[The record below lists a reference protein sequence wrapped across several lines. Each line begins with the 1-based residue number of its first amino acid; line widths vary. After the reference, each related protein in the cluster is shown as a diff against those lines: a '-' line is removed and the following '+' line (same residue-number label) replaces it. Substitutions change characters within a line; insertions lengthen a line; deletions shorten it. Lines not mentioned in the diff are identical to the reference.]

1 MTFISYAQNYE
12 DVMLWRAL
20 KHIEKG
26 FYIDIGAAWPKEH
39 SVTYSFYIN
48 GWHGI
53 NIEPNQ
59 KFFDQLVTKR
69 PNDIN
74 LPLAIDEKFDSA
86 TMYFFGETGLSTL
99 DKDIAHTH
107 KEKGMECFE
116 KQIDVYTLNSIFE
129 KYIPEN
135 QEVHFL
141 KIDVEGLEKSVL
153 RGNRWKRFRPWIVL
167 VEATLPLS
175 QSESHHE
182 WEDII
187 TSADYVYAYTDG
199 LNRYYVAKEHSELIN
214 SFKYPPNVFDE
225 FILASQKNAEEQ
237 TSEANARA
245 QSATTRAQA
254 AETRAQAAETKAQQL
269 TNELHSVYNSRSWRV
284 TKPLRDVGAFLHTVL
299 RKNRGAK

>member
-26 FYIDIGAAWPKEH
+26 FYIDIGAAWPEEH

-59 KFFDQLVTKR
+59 KFFDQLAAKR
-69 PNDIN
+69 PSDIN
-74 LPLAIDEKFDSA
+74 LPLAIGEKSGSA

-99 DKDIAHTH
+99 DKDVAHIH
-107 KEKGMECFE
+107 KEKGRECIE
-116 KQIDVYTLNSIFE
+116 RQIDIYTLNSIFE
-129 KYIPEN
+129 KHIPEN

-141 KIDVEGLEKSVL
+141 KVDVEGLEKSVL
-153 RGNRWKRFRPWIVL
+153 KGNNWKRFRPWIVL

-182 WEDII
+182 WENII
-187 TSADYVYAYTDG
+187 ISAGYLYAYADG

-225 FILASQKNAEEQ
+225 FILASQQSAEEQ

-245 QSATTRAQA
+245 QTATTRAQT
-254 AETRAQAAETKAQQL
+254 AEARAQQL

-299 RKNRGAK
+299 RKRGAK